1 MRPYMLIVF
10 LAGDSAPGND
20 GRHSMPSAMREQGRL
35 VVIGGVAAG
44 MSAASRARRLRP
56 DIEVVVFEKGAD
68 VSYGSCL
75 LPYFVSGVIED
86 RRGVIRYEADFFR
99 RERHID
105 VRTGT
110 EVVSVDTKAKTVAFR
125 DAGGTA
131 GELSFDA
138 LVVATGATAF
148 KPALSGIDMPGVF
161 TLRTLPDA
169 EALRETLES
178 GSIRRGII
186 VGAGYI
192 GLEMAE
198 SLAARG
204 VEVTVIE
211 LLPRALST
219 FDPDMSELV
228 EKKLAR
234 RGVILRTGTSVDGF
248 EVGDSSESLG
258 YVVAGRQRLAA
269 DLALV
274 SIGVR
279 PAVGLAKAAGIEL
292 GQSGAIKVDARQVT
306 SEPSV
311 LAAGDC
317 CEAHNVVTGRPGWI
331 PLGTTA
337 NKQGRVA
344 GENAVGGNA
353 RFGGMAG
360 TNITKIF
367 DLEVSQT
374 GLTLE
379 AAAAEGLAAESVR
392 IRATSRAHSYPGSAP
407 VTVKLV
413 FEKGTGRL
421 FGGQIVGGEGAGKRI
436 DTLAAALHAG
446 MTVRDLGGID
456 MAYAPPFSP
465 VWDPVLVAANQAVK
479 KV

>member
-1 MRPYMLIVF
+1 
-10 LAGDSAPGND
+10 
-20 GRHSMPSAMREQGRL
+20 
-35 VVIGGVAAG
+35 VAAG

-56 DIEVVVFEKGAD
+56 DIDIVVFEKGSD
-68 VSYGSCL
+68 VSYGACL

-86 RRGVIRYEADFFR
+86 RSGVIRYEADFFR

-105 VRTGT
+105 VRTET
-110 EVVSVDTKAKTVAFR
+110 EIVSFDAKAKTVVFR
-125 DAGGTA
+125 DHGGTT

-138 LVVATGATAF
+138 LVLATGATAF
-148 KPALSGIDMPGVF
+148 KPPLSGIDMPGVF

-178 GSIRRGII
+178 GSVRRGTI

-198 SLAARG
+198 SLASRG
-204 VEVTVIE
+204 VEVTVVE
-211 LLPRALST
+211 LLPHALST

-228 EKKLAR
+228 EKKLTE
-234 RGVILRTGTSVDGF
+234 RGVVLRTGTSVDAF
-248 EVGDSSESLG
+248 EAGDSSESLG
-258 YVVAGRQRLAA
+258 YVVAGGQRLAA
-269 DLALV
+269 DIALV
-274 SIGVR
+274 SVGVR
-279 PAVGLAKAAGIEL
+279 PAVVLASSAGLEL
-292 GQSGAIKVDARQVT
+292 GRSGAIKVDARQVT

-317 CEAHNVVTGRPGWI
+317 CEAHHVVTGRPGWI

-360 TNITKIF
+360 TNIVKIF

-379 AAAAEGLAAESVR
+379 AATAAGLAADSAR
-392 IRATSRAHSYPGSAP
+392 IRATSRAHSYPGTAP
-407 VTVKLV
+407 VVVKLV
-413 FEKGTGRL
+413 FEKGSGRL
-421 FGGQIVGGEGAGKRI
+421 LGGQIVGGEGAGKRI
-436 DTLAAALHAG
+436 DAVAAALHAG
-446 MTVRDLGGID
+446 MTVRDLSGID